1 MSSQAFVN
9 VLSHFY
15 ALLARFSALTTDS
28 LNRAIMSSSNAPVYA
43 DNVVNQVTGATSVA
57 QLSHTLKNGISKEA
71 REALLISFLSNG
83 QDPLA
88 VLDVQ
93 AHTLGVLYIL

>member
-1 MSSQAFVN
+1 MRF
-9 VLSHFY
+9 
-15 ALLARFSALTTDS
+15 LAILTPDPD
-28 LNRAIMSSSNAPVYA
+28 RIAMSSSNAPVYA
-43 DNVVNQVTGATSVA
+43 DNVVNQVSNATSIS

-88 VLDVQ
+88 VLDIR